1 MCSTLKNSN
10 NNKVAIVLT
19 QGFADWEYALIA
31 GVGKSFYGLDV
42 EFFSPDTGEIVS
54 QGGLVTTVSQNID
67 QISTWSPKVVAVI
80 GGTLWASEN
89 APDISKL
96 LKMQHLD
103 GGIVAGICGGTLA
116 LARAKL
122 LDETMHTSNDID
134 FLNKNAKAYRG
145 ADYFRESASAIFDK
159 DVITAPGTAP
169 VSFAAKI
176 FEAAGINQDTVIQFK
191 KMMSA
196 EHDSY

>member
-122 LDETMHTSNDID
+122 LDETMHTSNDST
-134 FLNKNAKAYRG
+134 ARSPRG
-145 ADYFRESASAIFDK
+145 GPRPPRISWSARASPRMPSCSAASGSRTRSPPTRLT
-159 DVITAPGTAP
+159 TAGRRTGGW
-169 VSFAAKI
+169 SW
-176 FEAAGINQDTVIQFK
+176 
-191 KMMSA
+191 S
-196 EHDSY
+196 